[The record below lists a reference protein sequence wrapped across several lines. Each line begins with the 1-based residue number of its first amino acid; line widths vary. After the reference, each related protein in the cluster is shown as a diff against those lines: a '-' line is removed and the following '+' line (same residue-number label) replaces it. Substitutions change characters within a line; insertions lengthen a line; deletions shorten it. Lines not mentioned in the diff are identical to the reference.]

1 MARTIGY
8 SATETTITVRVK
20 GLDTSYASD
29 NRYIDWWL
37 YDADGEEI
45 DSIYGT
51 EVEAG
56 ASSTP
61 QVTFRGLEPD
71 TEYEVQYELFYSS
84 TETGSLDSSV
94 TGSKTI
100 YTDAPELS
108 IEHFEWDTPKT
119 TDGAFNVTASE
130 WNKLIDKITE
140 VYTYLGW
147 PNYQDTYPIETVS
160 SGDIFYAERFN
171 EVKEAIGN
179 LYSTGISTKSTGD
192 TINADDLNQ
201 LVTSLNAKIDNL

>member
-8 SATETTITVRVK
+8 STTETTITVRVK
-20 GLDTSYASD
+20 GLDTSYAAD

-37 YDADGEEI
+37 YDADGEEV

-51 EVEAG
+51 SVDG
-56 ASSTP
+56 GVSSTP
-61 QVTFRGLEPD
+61 YVTFRGLKPD
-71 TEYEVQYELFYSS
+71 TKYEVEYELFYSS

-100 YTDAPELS
+100 YTDALEPT
-108 IEHFEWDTPKT
+108 IEHFEWDTSKT

-130 WNKLIDKITE
+130 WNRLIDKITE

-147 PNYQDTYPIETVS
+147 TNYQETYPISKVS
-160 SGDIFYAERFN
+160 KGEIFYAERFN

-179 LYSTGISTKSTGD
+179 LYSTGISTKSSGD